1 MVPVSLVPT
10 FTALVTTLSTFFPA
24 LMSTLVAAFS
34 ALTDTRPCER
44 CCWEQ
49 DGNRKCGQS
58 KFA

>member
-1 MVPVSLVPT
+1 MPAL
-10 FTALVTTLSTFFPA
+10 TALVTTLSTFFPA
-24 LMSTLVAAFS
+24 LMSTFVAAFS

-49 DGNRKCGQS
+49 DGNRKCRQN